1 MSGDVKMLHT
11 VNKSPFEKNSLS
23 SCLRLAKNGSGIL
36 LMEDAVYGALQS
48 TSVSGEIT
56 SRKGDFKFYALSPDL
71 AARGLSEKPII
82 DGIKIIDYE
91 GFVDLVVEHDA
102 VNSWL

>member
-1 MSGDVKMLHT
+1 MLHT
-11 VNKSPFEKNSLS
+11 VNKSPFEKNSLT
-23 SCLRLAKNGSGIL
+23 SCLRLAKNGSAIL
-36 LMEDAVYGALQS
+36 LIEDAVYGALQG

-56 SRKGDFKFYALSPDL
+56 DRSGDFKFYALGPDL
-71 AARGLSEKPII
+71 AARGLNEKPII
-82 DGIKIIDYE
+82 DGIEIIDYE